1 MGRVTK
7 KPSQHTNTQ
16 PGQASPEKKS
26 LDDKLAEWLGTQ
38 GYPLEMEVAQAFRAG
53 GFAVGQS
60 TYFLDP
66 ETEEAREIDVTAWHE
81 KKVSDI
87 DVRLTCFIECKLTPE
102 RPWVIFTSR
111 REFGDELFDFS
122 NYVAT
127 DLGSQ
132 CLMLLFQKGYFPL
145 PLAVAFRDRIGYGA
159 TQGLREK
166 NERLDLVYDAAFK
179 AVKAAIA
186 RERAVNSLVK
196 TEPEPSPIIEV
207 AIPVIVIDAPL
218 FEYYLES
225 DLTKTLRRF
234 HWGVWAFGNP
244 IARRSEP
251 TFIHVVT
258 KQGLPEFVES
268 MRKLSLT
275 LQAVTTENLQS
286 LQSYWWLILGAAGKM
301 QVRRGGE
308 STE

>member
-7 KPSQHTNTQ
+7 KPAEQ
-16 PGQASPEKKS
+16 SPEKP
-26 LDDKLAEWLGTQ
+26 LDERLADWLSKQ
-38 GYPLEMEVAQAFRAG
+38 GYPMEMEVAQEFRAG

-66 ETEEAREIDVTAWHE
+66 ETGEAREIDLTAWDE
-81 KKVSDI
+81 KKVSNF
-87 DVRLTCFIECKLTPE
+87 DVRLTCFVECKLSTDK
-102 RPWVIFTSR
+102 PWVIFTSR

-122 NYVAT
+122 NYVASE
-127 DLGSQ
+127 LGSQ
-132 CLMLLFQKGYFPL
+132 CLVLLFQKGYFPL

-166 NERLDLVYDAAFK
+166 GERLDLVYDAAFK

-186 RERAVNSLVK
+186 RERAVNSLVQ
-196 TEPEPSPIIEV
+196 TEVEPSAIIEI
-207 AIPVIVIDAPL
+207 AIPVVVIDAPL

-225 DLTKTLRRF
+225 DQTKTLRRF

-244 IARRSEP
+244 VAQRSEP

-258 KQGLPEFVES
+258 KQGLPEFVEA
-268 MRKLSLT
+268 MKKLSLT
-275 LQAVTTENLQS
+275 MQAVAAENLQA
-286 LQSYWWLILGAAGKM
+286 LESYWWLVLGAAGKM
-301 QVRRGGE
+301 HIRRSGE
-308 STE
+308 PNQ